1 MNRRDE
7 IENKVKKEKEKVDSR
22 INRLREI
29 NQEYLEHKAEHDNL
43 YVTTSDQLFLE
54 FMEVCID
61 ELKDLSNSIE
71 ELKKKRRRKNI
82 VLNI

>member
-1 MNRRDE
+1 MTKRDE
-7 IENKVKKEKEKVDSR
+7 IENKIRIEKRKVDSR

-29 NQEYLEHKAEHDNL
+29 NKEYLEHKAEHDNL

-61 ELKDLSNSIE
+61 ELKELLNSIE
-71 ELKKKRRRKNI
+71 ELKKKVSEI
-82 VLNI
+82 

>member
-1 MNRRDE
+1 MSKKDE
-7 IENKVKKEKEKVDSR
+7 IENKVKKEKEKVDSK

-29 NQEYLEHKAEHDNL
+29 NKEYLEHKAEHDNL

-61 ELKDLSNSIE
+61 ELKELSQSVSELTERISIIE
-71 ELKKKRRRKNI
+71 KG
-82 VLNI
+82 